1 MINILVMLQKKKPS
15 TKQSAVTPTLFKAF
29 APKCT
34 LFCRLWF
41 DRLLPGPIV
50 VLHTQVGI
58 NIAKDKHKIY
68 LVSLTAYFHE
78 R

>member
-1 MINILVMLQKKKPS
+1 MTNTSFVHISNMRKTI
-15 TKQSAVTPTLFKAF
+15 AF

-68 LVSLTAYFHE
+68 LVSLTAYFHK